1 LEVVKSLEN
10 SLLERLN
17 EIVKALTKQFADKND
32 TRKALK
38 LLEKNLKNMYDIFM
52 NKAGDNDEEGAMF
65 TTKPIQGSCASCAK
79 NVVNLYGKKVEYLP
93 WGKLPYRD
101 PSERIARV
109 GQGFSKM
116 LSMINPDQLSHLNA
130 VSHSNEGMVTGYDHG
145 LANTATHKNL
155 LNRGMGSNIKTQ
167 ANFNS

>member
-1 LEVVKSLEN
+1 MLKQEYSRYFQDLQDQINQKADLESVKSLES

-17 EIVKALTKQFADKND
+17 EIVKVLTKQFADKND

-52 NKAGDNDEEGAMF
+52 NKAGDNDEDGAMF

-79 NVVNLYGKKVEYLP
+79 NVINLYGKKVDYLP
-93 WGKLPYRD
+93 WGKLPFRD

-116 LSMINPDQLSHLNA
+116 LSMINPDQLSHMNNF
-130 VSHSNEGMVTGYDHG
+130 SNH
-145 LANTATHKNL
+145 
-155 LNRGMGSNIKTQ
+155 
-167 ANFNS
+167 

>member
-1 LEVVKSLEN
+1 MQDSINQKADLETVKSLEN

-17 EIVKALTKQFADKND
+17 EIVKALSKQFADKND

-52 NKAGDNDEEGAMF
+52 NKNGENEEDGAMF
-65 TTKPIQGSCASCAK
+65 TTKPIAGSCASCAK
-79 NVVNLYGKKVEYLP
+79 NVINLYGKKVDYLP

-109 GQGFSKM
+109 G
-116 LSMINPDQLSHLNA
+116 
-130 VSHSNEGMVTGYDHG
+130 
-145 LANTATHKNL
+145 
-155 LNRGMGSNIKTQ
+155 
-167 ANFNS
+167 

>member
-1 LEVVKSLEN
+1 
-10 SLLERLN
+10 
-17 EIVKALTKQFADKND
+17 
-32 TRKALK
+32 
-38 LLEKNLKNMYDIFM
+38 MYDLFM
-52 NKAGDNDEEGAMF
+52 NKGGDNEEDGAMF

-79 NVVNLYGKKVEYLP
+79 NVINLYGKKSDYLP
-93 WGKLPYRD
+93 WGKLPFRD

-116 LSMINPDQLSHLNA
+116 LSMINPDQLSQMNA
-130 VSHSNEGMVTGYDHG
+130 FNGQGQSNEMMTGYDQNMT
-145 LANTATHKNL
+145 NTATHKNL